1 VDKVTVRLRD
11 IELTQLNNESLRLLG
26 AYVRLARRKKGMA
39 FKMQDKDILVQV
51 SNYTRKS
58 KDPELQELYSRLKLE
73 VLESV
78 HQSIIKQDNH

>member
-1 VDKVTVRLRD
+1 VDKVTIRLRD
-11 IELTQLNNESLRLLG
+11 IELTQLNNESLRLLA
-26 AYVRLARRKKGMA
+26 AYVRLVRSKKGMA

-58 KDPELQELYSRLKLE
+58 KDPELKELYTRLKLE

-78 HQSIIKQDNH
+78 HQSIINQDNH